1 MHSSAPPVPLRTTI
15 PARAD
20 TPCPMPTLFRMTNLP
35 KHHFRFES
43 RRSPVLSTKGIV
55 ATSQPL
61 ASMAGLRIL
70 SEGGNAADA
79 AVAAAATLAVVEP
92 TSTGIGG
99 DCFALFYR
107 AEDQS
112 VSALN
117 GSGRS
122 PAALDLDVVE
132 RCGGWERQG
141 PHAVTVPG
149 SIMGWHDT
157 VSRFGRMPLADVLQ
171 PAIEYAEQGFP
182 MTPAIARGWD
192 FQAALLAEKGPA
204 GQDLLLNGNAP
215 RAGEVWTNSHIAAV
229 MREVAEGGPDAFYR
243 GRPAERIVEA
253 IEYNGG
259 VMALSDLAGHCSTF
273 DDAISTTYR
282 RYRVWECPPNGQ
294 GITTLMALNILEGFE
309 IGEYEP
315 RSPEVLHIIIEALR
329 LAFADARALVADP
342 AKTDVP
348 VEEMLN
354 KAYAAT
360 RRQLICEDQA
370 IELASS
376 GFLPGQSDTVY
387 LSAADGDG
395 NACSFINSNYEGFG
409 SCIVPRECGF
419 SLQNRGAGFVVDDP
433 DHPNALA
440 GGKRP
445 YHTIMPSMITRHDGS
460 LFASYG
466 VMGGW
471 NQPQGQT
478 QVVLNL
484 IDRGMDAQTAIDAP
498 RVSMYEEPP
507 NGPIYVEDTF
517 GIEVLARLAD
527 LGHPVVPASGAIRTG
542 VVGKGQ
548 IIVRD
553 PERGVLWGGSDP
565 RADGCAVP
573 L

>member
-1 MHSSAPPVPLRTTI
+1 
-15 PARAD
+15 
-20 TPCPMPTLFRMTNLP
+20 MTDLP
-35 KHHFRFES
+35 EHPFRFES
-43 RRSPVLSTKGIV
+43 RRSPVLSRRGVV

-61 ASMAGLRIL
+61 ASLAGLTIL
-70 SEGGNAADA
+70 REGGNAADA
-79 AVAAAATLAVVEP
+79 AVAAAATLAVTEP

-107 AEDQS
+107 AADQS
-112 VSALN
+112 VSAVN
-117 GSGRS
+117 GSGRA
-122 PAALDLDVVE
+122 PAALDLDVVA
-132 RCGGWERQG
+132 RAGGWERQG

-149 SIMGWHDT
+149 SIMGWRDT
-157 VSRFGRMPLADVLQ
+157 VTRFGRMPLADVLQ
-171 PAIEYAEQGFP
+171 PAIEIAEQGFA
-182 MTPAIARGWD
+182 MTPAIARGWAG
-192 FQAALLAEKGPA
+192 QADLLAEQGPA
-204 GQDLLLNGNAP
+204 GQDLLLNCNAP
-215 RAGEVWTNSHIAAV
+215 RAGEVWTNPRIARV
-229 MREVAEGGPDAFYR
+229 MREVAEGGPEAFYQ

-253 IEYNGG
+253 LDEHGG
-259 VMALSDLAGHCSTF
+259 VMALDDLARHCSTF
-273 DDAISTTYR
+273 DDPISTTYR
-282 RYRVWECPPNGQ
+282 RHRVWECPPNGQ

-309 IGEYEP
+309 LAEYEA
-315 RSPEVLHIIIEALR
+315 RSPEALHLVLEALR

-342 AKTDVP
+342 AHADVP
-348 VEEMLN
+348 VEAMLS
-354 KAYAAT
+354 KAYAAQ
-360 RRQLICEDQA
+360 RRQLICADQA

-433 DHPNALA
+433 AHPNALA

-445 YHTIMPSMITRHDGS
+445 YHTIMPSMITRPDGS

-507 NGPIYVEDTF
+507 NGRIYVEDTF
-517 GIEVLARLAD
+517 GIEVLAELAQR
-527 LGHPVVPASGAIRTG
+527 GHPVLPASGAIRTG

-553 PERGVLWGGSDP
+553 PHSGVLWGGSDP

>member
-1 MHSSAPPVPLRTTI
+1 
-15 PARAD
+15 
-20 TPCPMPTLFRMTNLP
+20 MTNLP
-35 KHHFRFES
+35 KHHFRFET

-157 VSRFGRMPLADVLQ
+157 VTRFGRMPLADVLQ
-171 PAIEYAEQGFP
+171 PAIEHAEQGFA

-192 FQAALLAEKGPA
+192 FQAELLAETGPA
-204 GQDLLLNGNAP
+204 GQDLLLNGAAP
-215 RAGEVWTNSHIAAV
+215 RAGEVWTNHHIARV
-229 MREVAEGGPDAFYR
+229 MREVAEGGPDAFYQ

-253 IEYNGG
+253 IEHNGG
-259 VMALSDLAGHCSTF
+259 VMALTDLANHCSTF

-282 RYRVWECPPNGQ
+282 RHRVWECPPNGQ

-309 IGEYEP
+309 IGEHEA

-342 AKTDVP
+342 AKSDVP
-348 VEEMLN
+348 VEEMLS
-354 KAYAAT
+354 KAYAAK

-433 DHPNALA
+433 EHPNALA

-517 GIEVLARLAD
+517 GIEVLSALAQ
-527 LGHPVVPASGAIRTG
+527 LGHPVVPASGAMRTG

-548 IIVRD
+548 IIYRD
-553 PERGVLWGGSDP
+553 PDSGVLWGGSDP

>member
-1 MHSSAPPVPLRTTI
+1 
-15 PARAD
+15 
-20 TPCPMPTLFRMTNLP
+20 MPTLVRMTDLP
-35 KHHFRFES
+35 THHFRFES
-43 RRSPVLSTKGIV
+43 RRSPVLSTRGIV

-70 SEGGNAADA
+70 GEGGNAADA

-99 DCFALFYR
+99 DCFALFYN
-107 AEDQS
+107 AGDQS

-117 GSGRS
+117 GSGRA

-157 VSRFGRMPLADVLQ
+157 VTRFGRMALADVLQ
-171 PAIEYAEQGFP
+171 PAIEHAEHGFA

-192 FQAALLAEKGPA
+192 FQADLLANTGPA
-204 GQDLLLNGNAP
+204 GHDLLLNGAAP
-215 RAGEVWTNSHIAAV
+215 RAGEVWTNPHIARV
-229 MREVAEGGPDAFYR
+229 MREVADGGPDAFYR

-253 IEYNGG
+253 LAEHGG
-259 VMALSDLAGHCSTF
+259 LMSPDDLANHCSTF

-282 RYRVWECPPNGQ
+282 RHRVWECPPNGQ

-309 IGEYEP
+309 IADYDP

-342 AKTDVP
+342 AKSDVP
-348 VEEMLN
+348 VDDMLS
-354 KAYAAT
+354 KAYAAK
-360 RRQLICEDQA
+360 RRQLICDDHA

-376 GFLPGQSDTVY
+376 GFLPGRSDTVY
-387 LSAADGDG
+387 LSAADADG

-409 SCIVPRECGF
+409 SGIVPRESGF

-498 RVSMYEEPP
+498 RVSMYDEPP
-507 NGPIYVEDTF
+507 NGPIYVEDAF
-517 GIEVLARLAD
+517 GIDTLSALAL
-527 LGHPVVPASGAIRTG
+527 LGHPVVPATGPMRTG

-553 PERGVLWGGSDP
+553 PQRGVLWGGSDP
-565 RADGCAVP
+565 RADGCAIP